1 MNSIFKKTLPDETI
15 MKAGEYRR
23 RKVKL
28 LEQIDEESVK
38 VQEEIENLSLFSL
51 KLRYTTLIIAL
62 AVIALILVFI
72 QSPVNFFIY
81 WLISSFVFLMF
92 NPFIFLLPTG
102 RERGVESA
110 KNKDFSA
117 RGIIS
122 DLKGSMKVVKKEK
135 KFFAEFGW
143 KLFFINCQP
152 LAPGFIGIFLLSMI
166 FGAMLYFWNIFDR
179 FTFGMLLVQCFAII
193 VFYTGIWFVKPYSDE
208 FLSYLLGLKVRAKK
222 SYHTGFLTFFKYIMI
237 IAVLAAVAGVVML
250 LALLLPGFTLGRILE
265 DGSEEEF
272 KIIFFVIVLIS
283 QVILV
288 RYIQGGSSRRIV
300 ENFLRLKLLFLEK
313 LRSKMSSIEPEGL
326 GDDDGIDPEDSE
338 LLISAERSALEMNLL
353 RTDYHN
359 FGGYFPVCLISPNT
373 KMLLKLYQ
381 YYPGETGE
389 QPL

>member
-1 MNSIFKKTLPDETI
+1 
-15 MKAGEYRR
+15 
-23 RKVKL
+23 
-28 LEQIDEESVK
+28 
-38 VQEEIENLSLFSL
+38 
-51 KLRYTTLIIAL
+51 
-62 AVIALILVFI
+62 
-72 QSPVNFFIY
+72 
-81 WLISSFVFLMF
+81 
-92 NPFIFLLPTG
+92 
-102 RERGVESA
+102 
-110 KNKDFSA
+110 
-117 RGIIS
+117 
-122 DLKGSMKVVKKEK
+122 
-135 KFFAEFGW
+135 
-143 KLFFINCQP
+143 
-152 LAPGFIGIFLLSMI
+152 
-166 FGAMLYFWNIFDR
+166 MLYFWNIFDR

-265 DGSEEEF
+265 GGSEEEF

-300 ENFLRLKLLFLEK
+300 ENFLKLKLLFLEK
-313 LRSKMSSIEPEGL
+313 LRSKMYSIEPEGL
-326 GDDDGIDPEDSE
+326 SDDDGIDPEDSE
-338 LLISAERSALEMNLL
+338 LLFSAERSALEMNLL

>member
-62 AVIALILVFI
+62 AVIALIVVFI

>member
-1 MNSIFKKTLPDETI
+1 
-15 MKAGEYRR
+15 
-23 RKVKL
+23 
-28 LEQIDEESVK
+28 
-38 VQEEIENLSLFSL
+38 
-51 KLRYTTLIIAL
+51 
-62 AVIALILVFI
+62 
-72 QSPVNFFIY
+72 
-81 WLISSFVFLMF
+81 
-92 NPFIFLLPTG
+92 
-102 RERGVESA
+102 
-110 KNKDFSA
+110 
-117 RGIIS
+117 
-122 DLKGSMKVVKKEK
+122 
-135 KFFAEFGW
+135 
-143 KLFFINCQP
+143 
-152 LAPGFIGIFLLSMI
+152 
-166 FGAMLYFWNIFDR
+166 
-179 FTFGMLLVQCFAII
+179 MLLVQCFAII

-222 SYHTGFLTFFKYIMI
+222 SYQTGFLTFFKYIMI

-265 DGSEEEF
+265 GGSEEEF

-300 ENFLRLKLLFLEK
+300 ENFLKLKLLFLEK
-313 LRSKMSSIEPEGL
+313 LRSKMYSIEPEGL

-338 LLISAERSALEMNLL
+338 LLISVERSALEMNLL

-389 QPL
+389 QTL

>member
-38 VQEEIENLSLFSL
+38 VREEIDNLSLFSL

-62 AVIALILVFI
+62 AVIALILVLI

-102 RERGVESA
+102 RERGVESS

-117 RGIIS
+117 RGIVS

-135 KFFAEFGW
+135 KFFVEFGW

-326 GDDDGIDPEDSE
+326 GDYDGINPEDSE

>member
-1 MNSIFKKTLPDETI
+1 
-15 MKAGEYRR
+15 
-23 RKVKL
+23 
-28 LEQIDEESVK
+28 
-38 VQEEIENLSLFSL
+38 
-51 KLRYTTLIIAL
+51 
-62 AVIALILVFI
+62 
-72 QSPVNFFIY
+72 
-81 WLISSFVFLMF
+81 
-92 NPFIFLLPTG
+92 
-102 RERGVESA
+102 
-110 KNKDFSA
+110 
-117 RGIIS
+117 
-122 DLKGSMKVVKKEK
+122 MKVVKKEK

-193 VFYTGIWFVKPYSDE
+193 VFYMGIWFVKPYSDE

-272 KIIFFVIVLIS
+272 KIIFFVIVLVS

-326 GDDDGIDPEDSE
+326 NDDDEIDPEDSE

>member
-1 MNSIFKKTLPDETI
+1 MSRIFKKTLSDVNNL
-15 MKAGEYRR
+15 KAGEYRR
-23 RKVKL
+23 RKAKL
-28 LEQIDEESVK
+28 LEQMDEESVK
-38 VQEEIENLSLFSL
+38 VREEIDNLSLFSL

-62 AVIALILVFI
+62 AVIALIAVFI

-81 WLISSFVFLMF
+81 WLVSSFVFLMF
-92 NPFIFLLPTG
+92 NPFIFLIPTG
-102 RERGVESA
+102 RERGIESA
-110 KNKDFSA
+110 RNKEFSA
-117 RGIIS
+117 RGIVS
-122 DLKGSMKVVKKEK
+122 DLKDSMMVVKKEK

-152 LAPGFIGIFLLSMI
+152 LAPGFIGIFLISMI
-166 FGAMLYFWNIFDR
+166 FGAMLYFFSIFDR
-179 FTFGMLLVQCFAII
+179 FTFGILLVQCIAII
-193 VFYTGIWFVKPYSDE
+193 AFYTGIWFVKPYSDE
-208 FLSYLLGLKVRAKK
+208 FISYMLGIKVRAKK
-222 SYHTGFLTFFKYIMI
+222 SYHTGFRTFFKYIMI
-237 IAVLAAVAGVVML
+237 VAVLATIAGVVML

-272 KIIFFVIVLIS
+272 KIIFFIVVFIS

-300 ENFLRLKLLFLEK
+300 ENFLRVKMLFLEK
-313 LRSKMSSIEPEGL
+313 LRSRISSVEPAGL
-326 GDDDGIDPEDSE
+326 GDDDEMDPEYSE

>member
-1 MNSIFKKTLPDETI
+1 MNNIFKKTLPDETI

-23 RKVKL
+23 RKFKL
-28 LEQIDEESVK
+28 LEQIDEESSK

-62 AVIALILVFI
+62 AVIALIAVFI

-110 KNKDFSA
+110 RNKDFST
-117 RGIIS
+117 RGIVS

-166 FGAMLYFWNIFDR
+166 FGGMLYFWNIFDR

-193 VFYTGIWFVKPYSDE
+193 VFYMGIWFVKPYSDE

-272 KIIFFVIVLIS
+272 KIIFFVIVLVS

-326 GDDDGIDPEDSE
+326 NDDDEIDPEDSE